1 MPRMATHRDLDTIRM
16 LKEVVLENTSGT
28 TKLISYLAILNYL
41 L

>member
-1 MPRMATHRDLDTIRM
+1 MLKMAIHRDSDIIRM

-28 TKLISYLAILNYL
+28 TKLTSYLAILNYL